1 VHDIIWT
8 SSISPEAC
16 SDIRYFQLA
25 ASFSEGI
32 HGEMALLV
40 DKLRPRSLESL
51 TYHKD
56 LSERLASLVG
66 LVLLQLLGTLAEYDF
81 RPPPLTFHTSS
92 SSDHQALARK
102 LAS

>member
-1 VHDIIWT
+1 V
-8 SSISPEAC
+8 ISKVC
-16 SDIRYFQLA
+16 YFQLA
-25 ASFSEGI
+25 VLFTQVFRGK
-32 HGEMALLV
+32 MALLV

-66 LVLLQLLGTLAEYDF
+66 LALLQILSTLAERDF
-81 RPPPLTFHTSS
+81 RPPPPISHTSS